1 VVAAVTAQLG
11 ALLGLLFG
19 AGAWLAVDGLVR
31 RPRPSSGARTGRR
44 LGQLTGGTAPVR
56 VVAAV
61 AAAALV
67 GLWTRWP
74 VAALLAAIA
83 VWALPEL
90 LAGARVSGQAQA
102 RLEAVASWTESLRGT
117 LQAAAG
123 LEQAIVATAVTT
135 PEPIRPQVAGLAEA
149 IQAGVRLPDALHAFA
164 DELDHPDADRV
175 VAALLLAASGHARN
189 LADQLA
195 ALAAAAREQAA
206 ARRRIQTEWATTR
219 TSVRVIIA
227 ITLVMAVA
235 MVAFNRDF
243 LAPYDSA
250 GGQLILAVVGAM
262 FGAGYWWL
270 ARLSRIPEPP
280 RVLASSR
287 GFAKADAVPAGD
299 PGWGGV

>member
-1 VVAAVTAQLG
+1 VVAVVTAQLG

-31 RPRPSSGARTGRR
+31 RPRPSSGTPPGRR
-44 LGQLTGGTAPVR
+44 LQRLAAGVAPVR
-56 VVAAV
+56 VIAAVVAAG
-61 AAAALV
+61 LV

-74 VAALLAAIA
+74 VATLLVAIA
-83 VWALPEL
+83 VWALPSV
-90 LAGARVSGQAQA
+90 LAGARISGRAQA

-123 LEQAIVATAVTT
+123 LEQAIVATAANA
-135 PEPIRPQVAGLAEA
+135 PEAIGPQVAALAEA
-149 IQAGVRLPDALHAFA
+149 IQAGVRLPEALHAFA

-175 VAALLLAASGHARN
+175 VAALLLAATGHARN

-206 ARRRIQTEWATTR
+206 ARLRIQTEWATTR

-243 LAPYDSA
+243 LEPYDSA

-270 ARLSRIPEPP
+270 AKLSRIPEPP
-280 RVLASSR
+280 RVLASPEPDSEVVAAR
-287 GFAKADAVPAGD
+287 
-299 PGWGGV
+299 